1 MSVTVFIQGRNGVT
15 RWQPSKR
22 WLLLPM
28 LLLAT
33 GTGIYQHNSAKF
45 ENQQASVDN
54 DRIQREQQKKQVLEL
69 KSATESQ
76 LAMLATHVARMQAKI
91 TRLEAL
97 GQQVAKQNK
106 LDEDFDFSSEVGVG
120 GMSELG
126 SSVELGQLIDDMD
139 KLASRIDNNNVQL
152 SLLETVS
159 SNHHI
164 DAERFVSGVPLDKG
178 WLSSPYGLRNDPF
191 NGRRTMHKGIDFT
204 GREGAKVV
212 STAAGVVTWAG
223 NMFGYG
229 ELVEIDHGNGLRT
242 RYGHNKA
249 LSVAVGDVVAKGEI
263 IATMGSTGRSTGAHV
278 HYEVLRG
285 GQQIDP
291 QKFVYRKA
299 G

>member
-33 GTGIYQHNSAKF
+33 GAGIYQHNSARF
-45 ENQQASVDN
+45 EDQQASVDN
-54 DRIQREQQKKQVLEL
+54 DRLVREQQKKQVLEL

-76 LAMLATHVARMQAKI
+76 LAMLVTHVARMQAKI

-97 GQQVAKQNK
+97 GQQVAERNK
-106 LDEDFDFSSEVGVG
+106 LEDDFDFSSEVGVG
-120 GMSELG
+120 GLSELG
-126 SSVELGQLIDDMD
+126 TNIELGQLIDDMD

-164 DAERFVSGVPLDKG
+164 DEERYVSGLPLDKG

-204 GREGAKVV
+204 GREGANVV
-212 STAAGVVTWAG
+212 ATAAGVVTWAG

-249 LSVAVGDVVAKGEI
+249 LSVTVGDVVAKGDT
-263 IATMGSTGRSTGAHV
+263 IASMGSTGRSTGAHV

-299 G
+299 S

>member
-1 MSVTVFIQGRNGVT
+1 
-15 RWQPSKR
+15 
-22 WLLLPM
+22 M

-33 GTGIYQHNSAKF
+33 GAGIYQHNSARF

-120 GMSELG
+120 GLSELG
-126 SSVELGQLIDDMD
+126 SNIEISQLIEDMD

-164 DAERFVSGVPLDKG
+164 DAERYVSGLPLDKG

-212 STAAGVVTWAG
+212 ATAAGVVTWAG

-249 LSVAVGDVVAKGEI
+249 LSVAVGDVVAKGET
-263 IATMGSTGRSTGAHV
+263 IASMGSTGRSTGAHV

-299 G
+299 S

>member
-22 WLLLPM
+22 WLILPM

-33 GTGIYQHNSAKF
+33 GAGIYQHNSAKF

-120 GMSELG
+120 GLSELG
-126 SSVELGQLIDDMD
+126 SNIEISQLIEDMD

-164 DAERFVSGVPLDKG
+164 DAERYVSGLPLDKG
-178 WLSSPYGLRNDPF
+178 WLSSPYGERNDPF
-191 NGRRTMHKGIDFT
+191 NGRRTMHKGSDFT

-212 STAAGVVTWAG
+212 ATAAGVVTWAG

-249 LSVAVGDVVAKGEI
+249 LSVAVGDVVAKGET
-263 IATMGSTGRSTGAHV
+263 IASMGSTGRSTGAHV

-299 G
+299 S

>member
-1 MSVTVFIQGRNGVT
+1 
-15 RWQPSKR
+15 
-22 WLLLPM
+22 M

-33 GTGIYQHNSAKF
+33 GAGIYQHNSARF
-45 ENQQASVDN
+45 EDQQASVDN
-54 DRIQREQQKKQVLEL
+54 DRLVREQQKKQVLEL

-76 LAMLATHVARMQAKI
+76 LAMLVTHVARMQAKI

-97 GQQVAKQNK
+97 GQQVAERNK
-106 LDEDFDFSSEVGVG
+106 LEDDFDFSSEVGVG
-120 GMSELG
+120 GLSELG
-126 SSVELGQLIDDMD
+126 TNIELGQLIDDMD

-164 DAERFVSGVPLDKG
+164 DEERYVSGLPLDKG

-204 GREGAKVV
+204 SREGANVV
-212 STAAGVVTWAG
+212 ATAAGVVTWAG

-249 LSVAVGDVVAKGEI
+249 LSVTVGDVVAKGDT
-263 IATMGSTGRSTGAHV
+263 IASMGSTGRSTGAHV

-299 G
+299 S